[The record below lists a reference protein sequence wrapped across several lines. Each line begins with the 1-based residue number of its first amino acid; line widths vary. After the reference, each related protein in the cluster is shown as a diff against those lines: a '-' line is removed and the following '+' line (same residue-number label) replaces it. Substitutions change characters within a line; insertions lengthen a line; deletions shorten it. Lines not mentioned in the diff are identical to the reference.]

1 MVEKLRIVIEELR
14 ERVNNNLDMIHEN
27 EKKVRRLLRETVS
40 EQRSSNLEKIYE
52 ENKKML
58 KENHESIQLQ
68 LQINKFIE
76 SNRALL
82 ETKEKNQKPENVEE
96 ISHRK
101 ELSPVEY
108 WDMTISGEI
117 PFDQDHPYFENEEFF
132 KSLLSYFTKIE
143 DYEKCDWLVK
153 QRTQKNIR

>member
-1 MVEKLRIVIEELR
+1 MIKQLRSVIEALK
-14 ERVNNNLDMIHEN
+14 ERVNNNLDIIHEN
-27 EKKVRRLLRETVS
+27 EKKVRKLLSEPVS
-40 EQRSSNLEKIYE
+40 EQRASNLERIYD

-76 SNRALL
+76 SNRALF
-82 ETKEKNQKPENVEE
+82 ENKEKNQKPENFEE

-101 ELSPVEY
+101 ELSPREY

-117 PFDQDHPYFENEEFF
+117 PFDQDHPYFENEKFF
-132 KSLLSYFTKIE
+132 KSLLNYFTKIE
-143 DYEKCDWLVK
+143 DYEKCDWLIK